1 MNLGGLVAPLQ
12 QIKRR
17 VEIELLSILPSQ
29 DLGCLD
35 CQELEVDI
43 ESRLRMEGVELK
55 EEWQDEDF
63 PM

>member
-1 MNLGGLVAPLQ
+1 MEIKLVL
-12 QIKRR
+12 IFF
-17 VEIELLSILPSQ
+17 LPQ

>member
-1 MNLGGLVAPLQ
+1 MVLASSQALG
-12 QIKRR
+12 
-17 VEIELLSILPSQ
+17 S
-29 DLGCLD
+29 LG
-35 CQELEVDI
+35 CQELAADI

>member
-1 MNLGGLVAPLQ
+1 M
-12 QIKRR
+12 
-17 VEIELLSILPSQ
+17 EIGLLSVFPSQ
-29 DLGCLD
+29 ALGCLD

-43 ESRLRMEGVELK
+43 ESRLRQEPGELK

>member
-1 MNLGGLVAPLQ
+1 M
-12 QIKRR
+12 
-17 VEIELLSILPSQ
+17 EIELSSVFPSQ
-29 DLGCLD
+29 DLDCLD

>member
-1 MNLGGLVAPLQ
+1 M
-12 QIKRR
+12 
-17 VEIELLSILPSQ
+17 EIELSSIFPSQ